1 MKAGLAIYANFDRC
15 LAVAGA
21 LKAFS
26 DHYIKLYA
34 ISAAGDAAYVSAMY
48 AAGCTPEEIKL
59 KLSEILKASLSDKH
73 KIICDILAKKGILK
87 LQDFPMCTVL
97 NCADLDSGVP
107 VSFISHKGDLISAL
121 DHLIINEALAGDAV
135 CAAAGPPPYDCCGMR
150 LISSGVYGGLH
161 AGLLRQWG
169 CDKVFAI
176 YAPGSAE
183 EKSLSKRIV
192 DMAADRWSRIQLESA
207 KAKIVLNCENVPNEK
222 LFEFGYEETKSKLW
236 DIYGAYF
243 KEDG

>member
-1 MKAGLAIYANFDRC
+1 MKAGLAIYATYDRC
-15 LAVAGA
+15 LAVVGA

-34 ISAAGDAAYVSAMY
+34 ISAAGDAAYVSSMY
-48 AAGCTPEEIKL
+48 TAGYTPEEINL
-59 KLSEILKASLSDKH
+59 ILPEILNANTSDRH
-73 KIICDILAKKGILK
+73 KIICDTLAKKGILT
-87 LQDFPMCTVL
+87 LRDFPMCTVL

-121 DHLIINEALAGDAV
+121 DHLVIDEALAGDAV
-135 CAAAGPPPYDCCGMR
+135 CAAAGPPPYYSCGMR

-176 YAPGSAE
+176 YAPGSVE

-192 DMAADRWSRIQLESA
+192 DMAADRWSRMHLESA
-207 KAKIVLNCENVPNEK
+207 KAKIILNCENVQKEK
-222 LFEFGYEETKSKLW
+222 LFDFGYEETKSKLW